1 MNGETTPAST
11 PGSNVLRNFQQWGCV
26 LLRRPRAEPPRPSP
40 AAIDAVFV
48 LLIVAVACMFALD
61 TAASAWAR
69 SLPQWFEDIF
79 EQITDFGLSGW
90 FLFPS
95 GFALLCLAA
104 VTSARLTPVTRG
116 VLAMLTVRFGY
127 LFIAIAVPGLF
138 VDIVKGLIGRARPYI
153 GNPDDAFLFQPFD
166 WEPEYASMPSG
177 HSATAASAAIAI
189 GALWPKS
196 RGVMWLYALAIMFSR
211 VVVLAHHPS
220 DVIAGA
226 VVGAVGALLVRRYFA
241 ARGLLFSATDLRTFA
256 GPSFKRIMAAL
267 REVSSAGEDGK
278 KPEIPQG

>member
-1 MNGETTPAST
+1 
-11 PGSNVLRNFQQWGCV
+11 VLQNFRLWWHV
-26 LLRRPRAEPPRPSP
+26 LLRRPRAKPPQPSH
-40 AAIDAVFV
+40 AAVDTVFV

-90 FLFPS
+90 FLFPF

-104 VTSARLTPVTRG
+104 VTSPLLTPVTQG
-116 VLAMLTVRFGY
+116 VLAMLTVRVGY
-127 LFIAIAVPGLF
+127 LFLAIAVPGLF
-138 VDIVKGLIGRARPYI
+138 VTLVKGLIGRARPYI
-153 GNPDDAFLFQPFD
+153 GDPDDAFLYRPFD

-177 HSATAASAAIAI
+177 HSATAASAAIAV

-196 RGVMWLYALAIMFSR
+196 RGVMWLYALIIMFSR

-241 ARGLLFSATDLRTFA
+241 ARGLLFSATDLRTFP
-256 GPSFKRIMAAL
+256 GPSFKRIVAAL
-267 REVSSAGEDGK
+267 REAFRASNGRK
-278 KPEIPQG
+278 KPEIPPG